1 MDPLQK
7 IFNVTKTIAVVGLS
21 PDVTKPSH
29 RVARFMHERGFKI
42 IPIYPKEQTILGER
56 VYRSLDEVEVR
67 VDMVNMFR
75 KGEFANELLE
85 QIKKRDDVKSLWLQ
99 LGIINQS
106 AICEALEIGLGAIED
121 KCLMIEYKRI
131 YEC

>member
-1 MDPLQK
+1 M
-7 IFNVTKTIAVVGLS
+7 
-21 PDVTKPSH
+21 TKPSH
-29 RVARFMHERGFKI
+29 RVARFMQERGFKI

-85 QIKKRDDVKSLWLQ
+85 QIKKRNDVKSMWLQ
-99 LGIINQS
+99 LGIVNES
-106 AICEALEIGLGAIED
+106 AMSEGLSLGLNMVED

-131 YEC
+131 CEC

>member
-1 MDPLQK
+1 MDTLQK
-7 IFNVTKTIAVVGLS
+7 IFNETKTIAVVGLS

-29 RVARFMHERGFKI
+29 RVARFMQERGFKI